1 MRKCLTGPFLMRL
14 SITVMVVLMAV
25 PMPVHGA
32 VPVSA
37 YTYVSMLPPDTDR
50 DGLADEVE
58 TGGWVNERA
67 GGVPYLTDPYD
78 PDSDDDGLT
87 DGEEMLFNTH
97 PNDKRDP
104 GLYTIYE
111 DRFET
116 GEYIFAWT
124 PELRSGEFRPHGH
137 KMIGTETIVIRR
149 GTTFNVGG
157 PGSVDGYPVTLA
169 WGDAIG
175 DPARPLTPLTISGR
189 NNCGDACNTWTV
201 TVPLNGTVGK
211 YKLVAS
217 NGHGWTD
224 TLKLDVIFEMPTG
237 LTDAQVDAY
246 LYDGDRN
253 NDRDKT
259 AIWFYGDREENE
271 KIGFTASQYDLSQF
285 SSYVFDGEEAVR
297 YYGRS
302 PEDYANAIQAI
313 HGTDNTWDASENL
326 AKRVDQV
333 TCFAYPLMPRIS
345 SYSTLFP
352 GGSNLNNQCSNIA
365 GLVTAVH
372 RAAGIPSR
380 LMATDHRNGNF
391 DTSSEVWTRQ
401 YASQSYTWYTTRGW
415 ASVEGDSD
423 LGGLCAT
430 THVAKGIRARI
441 ARSDYGR
448 LYYRPWYMVWPT
460 KGSAS
465 NGNEFMIFTTNENW
479 DWEKTQGGSQDYYW
493 VVWDKYN
500 VSRYDWFET
509 AIMPYWG
516 QYYQV
521 DREPDDVGDPPT
533 RPPAWYDPTPPAWS
547 PPGTPTLYS
556 ISNGDENGDYTVDWS
571 SVAYATSYVLQ
582 EDDNSSFGSPS
593 TAYQGGASEF
603 VVTGQITGTWYYQVR
618 GGNVFG
624 DSDWSNIQSTTVI
637 STAGSQSLPLF
648 STATATPDAG
658 TEKVRLGEILGERTL
673 DDDGDG
679 QFDYLV
685 LDAAVDVVQPG
696 SYWILAQLGS
706 DHPDVALTGGV
717 MATDMFQID
726 LEEGEQVIN
735 LIFDAYSIS
744 RTRVDGPYTLMDFLI
759 TDMEEPDP
767 SMFVNEALDYKNDS
781 YVTAAYR
788 FNDFDTLD
796 AMFARQYTDRGIDNN
811 HDGFLEALEIDVSLD
826 IYRPGSY
833 TVVGELYD
841 SRNKLVGEATWT
853 GADAQATLR
862 FDDLAR
868 TSGPYELRN
877 LRLTGADGKGLD
889 EIERAYTTQQEYRG
903 QPTTSFTATAL
914 DTGDLGALGIGITPT
929 TYEDVGVDTGGDGK
943 YDYLEIRV
951 GVDVVA
957 PDDYQLEGWLVDQE
971 GNLVAWAH
979 TGPVSL
985 AAGLHELTL
994 AYDGRTLSDYMKSHS
1009 QTTQKFTLVAL
1020 KLYTGVLEW
1029 DGMNDEVDV
1038 AFTTRAYSLDQFEP
1052 AVKGTV
1058 AFEDYMENGDGQWVG
1073 GHAPW
1078 TIVQDEAYFSPSHA
1092 WYAANAHGSL
1102 DAVVD
1107 LSQVPNST
1115 SLELKFR
1122 TYHRLGASGDTG
1134 YVKVSSDGSNWTTV
1148 TTLSDN
1154 IESWETRVL
1163 DLSDFG
1169 NKASIYLRFELDSAG
1184 GAPDDGWYLD
1194 DVLVVGMTDSDG
1206 DGISDE
1212 DEAIYG
1218 TNPNNPDSDG
1228 DGLSDG
1234 EEVYVHGT
1242 DPNNADSDDD
1252 ELSDGD
1258 EVLIYGTDPLDP
1270 DTDGDQMLDGWE
1282 VDNGLDPLVDD
1293 AGGDADGDGLTNG
1306 EEYQRGTNPC
1316 NPDTDGDGM
1325 PDSWEVDNGLNPVIN
1340 DAWRDADGDGLTNGE
1355 EYQNGTDPNNPDT
1368 DGDGMPDG
1376 WEVDNGFDPLTNDA
1390 GDDADGD
1397 GLTNGEEYQM
1407 GTDPNNPDTDGDGI
1421 PDGMDPEPGRMRD
1434 KILFLPI
1441 ILK

>member
-1 MRKCLTGPFLMRL
+1 VARQRELVTLDEHLEATLERQGRVVFVTGEAGRGKTALMAEFARRAQAAHAELMVASGSCQGRLEMRKYLTGPFVMRL
-14 SITVMVVLMAV
+14 SVTIMVVLLAV
-25 PMPVHGA
+25 PMPADGA
-32 VPVSA
+32 VPVST
-37 YTYVSMLPPDTDR
+37 YTSISMLPPDTDG

-67 GGVPYLTDPYD
+67 VGVPYHTDPYD
-78 PDSDDDGLT
+78 SDSDDDGLT

-116 GEYIFAWT
+116 GEYILAWT

-137 KMIGTETIVIRR
+137 KMIGTEAIVIRR

-157 PGSVDGYPVTLA
+157 PGSVDGYPVTLT

-175 DPARPLTPLTISGR
+175 DPSPLTPLTISGR
-189 NNCGDACNTWTV
+189 NNCGDECNTWTV

-224 TLKLDVIFEMPTG
+224 TLKVDVIFEMPTD

-259 AIWFYGDREENE
+259 AIWFYGNREENE
-271 KIGFTASQYDLSQF
+271 RIGFTANQFDLSQF

-302 PEDYANAIQAI
+302 PEDYANAMQAI

-326 AKRVDQV
+326 AHRVDEV
-333 TCFAYPLMPRIS
+333 TCFAYPLVPRTS
-345 SYSTLFP
+345 SYNTLFP

-372 RAAGIPSR
+372 RAVGIPSR
-380 LMATDHRNGNF
+380 LVATDHRNSNF
-391 DTSSEVWTRQ
+391 DTSSEVWTRH
-401 YASQSYTWYTTRGW
+401 YNSQPYTWYTTRGW
-415 ASVEGDSD
+415 KSVEGDAD
-423 LGGLCAT
+423 LDGYCAT

-441 ARSDYGR
+441 SRSAYGR
-448 LYYRPWYMVWPT
+448 SYYKPWYKVWPT

-479 DWEKTQGGSQDYYW
+479 DWEQTQGGSRDYYW

-500 VSRYDWFET
+500 VSRHDWFET

-521 DREPDDVGDPPT
+521 DHEPDDVGDPPT
-533 RPPAWYDPTPPAWS
+533 RPPAWYDPAPP
-547 PPGTPTLYS
+547 
-556 ISNGDENGDYTVDWS
+556 
-571 SVAYATSYVLQ
+571 
-582 EDDNSSFGSPS
+582 
-593 TAYQGGASEF
+593 
-603 VVTGQITGTWYYQVR
+603 
-618 GGNVFG
+618 
-624 DSDWSNIQSTTVI
+624 DWSNIQSTTVV
-637 STAGSQSLPLF
+637 STAGSQGVPLF
-648 STATATPDAG
+648 STATATPEAG
-658 TEKVRLGEILGERTL
+658 TDKVRLGEILGERTL
-673 DDDGDG
+673 NDDGDG

-685 LDAAVDVVQPG
+685 LDATVDVVQPG

-717 MATDMFQID
+717 MATDMFQVD

-744 RTRVDGPYTLMDFLI
+744 HTRVDGPYTLMYFLI
-759 TDMEEPDP
+759 SDVDEPDP
-767 SMFVNEALDYKNDS
+767 SVMVNEALDYKNDS
-781 YVTAAYR
+781 YTTAGYK
-788 FNDFDTLD
+788 FNDFDTPD
-796 AMFARQYTDRGIDNN
+796 AMFARQYVARGVDGNQ
-811 HDGFLEALEIDVSLD
+811 DGFLEALEIDASLD
-826 IYRPGSY
+826 IYQPGTY

-841 SRNKLVGEATWT
+841 SHNKLVGEATWT

-862 FDDLAR
+862 FEDLAR

-877 LRLTGADGKGLD
+877 LRLAGADGKGLD
-889 EIERAYTTQQEYRG
+889 EIERAYTTQQEYHG
-903 QPTTSFTATAL
+903 QPITSFTATAL

-951 GVDVVA
+951 GVDVVT

-971 GNLVAWAH
+971 GDLVSWAH

-985 AAGLHELTL
+985 SAGLHELTL
-994 AYDGRTLSDYMKSHS
+994 TYDARTLADYMKSHS

-1038 AFTTRAYSLDQFEP
+1038 AFTTQAYSLDQFQP

-1058 AFEDYMENGDGQWVG
+1058 AFEDYMENGDGQWLG
-1073 GHAPW
+1073 GHASW
-1078 TIVQDEAYFSPSHA
+1078 NIVQDKAYVSPSHA
-1092 WYAANAHGSL
+1092 WYATDTHASL

-1107 LSQVPNST
+1107 LSTVPNST
-1115 SLELKFR
+1115 SLKLKFR

-1134 YVKVSSDGSNWTTV
+1134 YVKVSNDGSDWTTV
-1148 TTLSDN
+1148 ITLSDN
-1154 IESWETRVL
+1154 VESWETKVL
-1163 DLSDFG
+1163 DLGNFG
-1169 NKASIYLRFELDSAG
+1169 GHPSIYIRFELDSAG
-1184 GAPDDGWYLD
+1184 GASNDGWYID
-1194 DVLVVGMTDSDG
+1194 DVLMATS
-1206 DGISDE
+1206 
-1212 DEAIYG
+1212 
-1218 TNPNNPDSDG
+1218 NN
-1228 DGLSDG
+1228 
-1234 EEVYVHGT
+1234 
-1242 DPNNADSDDD
+1242 
-1252 ELSDGD
+1252 
-1258 EVLIYGTDPLDP
+1258 I
-1270 DTDGDQMLDGWE
+1270 
-1282 VDNGLDPLVDD
+1282 
-1293 AGGDADGDGLTNG
+1293 
-1306 EEYQRGTNPC
+1306 
-1316 NPDTDGDGM
+1316 
-1325 PDSWEVDNGLNPVIN
+1325 
-1340 DAWRDADGDGLTNGE
+1340 
-1355 EYQNGTDPNNPDT
+1355 
-1368 DGDGMPDG
+1368 
-1376 WEVDNGFDPLTNDA
+1376 
-1390 GDDADGD
+1390 
-1397 GLTNGEEYQM
+1397 
-1407 GTDPNNPDTDGDGI
+1407 
-1421 PDGMDPEPGRMRD
+1421 
-1434 KILFLPI
+1434 FLPL

>member
-1 MRKCLTGPFLMRL
+1 MRKYLTGPFVMRL
-14 SITVMVVLMAV
+14 SVTIMVVLLAV
-25 PMPVHGA
+25 PMPADGA
-32 VPVSA
+32 VPVST
-37 YTYVSMLPPDTDR
+37 YTSISMLPPDTDR

-67 GGVPYLTDPYD
+67 EGVPYFTDPYD

-87 DGEEMLFNTH
+87 DGEEMLFNTD
-97 PNDKRDP
+97 PNDKRNP

-116 GEYIFAWT
+116 GEYILAWT
-124 PELRSGEFRPHGH
+124 PELRSGVFRPHGH

-157 PGSVDGYPVTLA
+157 PGSVNGYPVTLT
-169 WGDAIG
+169 WGDALR
-175 DPARPLTPLTISGR
+175 DPSPLTPLTISGR

-211 YKLVAS
+211 YELVAS

-224 TLKLDVIFEMPTG
+224 TLKLDVIFEMPSG
-237 LTDAQVDAY
+237 LTDAQVDAF
-246 LYDGDRN
+246 LYDGDRE
-253 NDRDKT
+253 NDKDTT
-259 AIWFYGDREENE
+259 AVWFYGPGDEVLDLKVRFY
-271 KIGFTASQYDLSQF
+271 GYYYDLSQY

-297 YYGRS
+297 YYGRT
-302 PEDYANAIQAI
+302 PEAYANAIEAV
-313 HGTDNTWDASENL
+313 HGTNNTWAASEKL

-333 TCFAYPLMPRIS
+333 TCFAYPLMPRNS

-372 RAAGIPSR
+372 RAVGIPSR
-380 LMATDHRNGNF
+380 LIATDHRNSNF

-401 YASQSYTWYTTRGW
+401 YASQPYTWYTTRGW

-430 THVAKGIRARI
+430 TRVAKGVRVRVS
-441 ARSDYGR
+441 RSTYGR
-448 LYYRPWYMVWPT
+448 TYYRPWYKVWPS

-465 NGNEFMIFTTNENW
+465 NGNEYMLLTSNENW
-479 DWEKTQGGSQDYYW
+479 VWNQIIGGVDYYW
-493 VVWDKYN
+493 VAWDKYN
-500 VSRYDWFET
+500 ISRYNWLET
-509 AIMPYWG
+509 AAMPYWG

-521 DREPDDVGDPPT
+521 GHEPDDIGDPPT
-533 RPPAWYDPTPPAWS
+533 RPPAWNDS
-547 PPGTPTLYS
+547 PPPGWSSPNTPTLNG
-556 ISNGDENGDYTVDWS
+556 ISNSDGNGDYSVDWS
-571 SVAYATSYVLQ
+571 SVAYATRYVLQ
-582 EDDNSSFGSPS
+582 EDDNSSFSSPS
-593 TAYQGGASEF
+593 TAYQGGTSEF
-603 VVTGQITGTWYYQVR
+603 AVTGQITGTWYYR
-618 GGNVFG
+618 GRAGNDFG

-685 LDAAVDVVQPG
+685 LDAAVDVMQPG

-744 RTRVDGPYTLMDFLI
+744 HTRVNGPYTLMYFLI
-759 TDMEEPDP
+759 SDVDDPDP
-767 SMFVNEALDYKNDS
+767 SMMANEALDYKNDS
-781 YVTAAYR
+781 YTTAGYK

-796 AMFARQYTDRGIDNN
+796 AMFARQYVARGVDGNQ
-811 HDGFLEALEIDVSLD
+811 DGFLEALEIDVSLD
-826 IYRPGSY
+826 IYQPGTY

-877 LRLTGADGKGLD
+877 LRLAGADGKGLD
-889 EIERAYTTQQEYRG
+889 EIERAYTTQQEYHG

-929 TYEDVGVDTGGDGK
+929 TYEDVGVDTSGNGK

-957 PDDYQLEGWLVDQE
+957 PDDYQLEGWLVDQQ
-971 GNLVAWAH
+971 GNLVSWAH

-985 AAGLHELTL
+985 SAGLHELTL
-994 AYDGRTLSDYMKSHS
+994 TYDARTLSDHMKSYS

-1020 KLYTGVLEW
+1020 KLYTGVLTW

-1038 AFTTRAYSLDQFEP
+1038 AFTTRAYSLDQFQP
-1052 AVKGTV
+1052 AVNGTM
-1058 AFEDYMENGDGQWVG
+1058 AFEDYMENGDGQWLG

-1078 TIVQDEAYFSPSHA
+1078 TLVQDKAYVSPSHA
-1092 WYAANAHGSL
+1092 WYATNAHASL
-1102 DAVVD
+1102 DAVID
-1107 LSQVPNST
+1107 LSQVPNTT
-1115 SLELKFR
+1115 SIELKFR
-1122 TYHRLGASGDTG
+1122 TYHHLATSGDTG
-1134 YVKVSSDGSNWTTV
+1134 YVKVSSNGSDWTTV
-1148 TTLSDN
+1148 STLSDS
-1154 IESWETRVL
+1154 IESWETKVL
-1163 DLSDFG
+1163 DLSNFG
-1169 NKASIYLRFELDSAG
+1169 NHPSIYVRFELDSAG
-1184 GAPDDGWYLD
+1184 GASNDGWYID
-1194 DVLVVGMTDSDG
+1194 DVLMATS
-1206 DGISDE
+1206 
-1212 DEAIYG
+1212 
-1218 TNPNNPDSDG
+1218 
-1228 DGLSDG
+1228 
-1234 EEVYVHGT
+1234 
-1242 DPNNADSDDD
+1242 
-1252 ELSDGD
+1252 
-1258 EVLIYGTDPLDP
+1258 
-1270 DTDGDQMLDGWE
+1270 
-1282 VDNGLDPLVDD
+1282 
-1293 AGGDADGDGLTNG
+1293 
-1306 EEYQRGTNPC
+1306 
-1316 NPDTDGDGM
+1316 
-1325 PDSWEVDNGLNPVIN
+1325 N
-1340 DAWRDADGDGLTNGE
+1340 DR
-1355 EYQNGTDPNNPDT
+1355 Y
-1368 DGDGMPDG
+1368 
-1376 WEVDNGFDPLTNDA
+1376 
-1390 GDDADGD
+1390 
-1397 GLTNGEEYQM
+1397 
-1407 GTDPNNPDTDGDGI
+1407 
-1421 PDGMDPEPGRMRD
+1421 
-1434 KILFLPI
+1434 LFLPL